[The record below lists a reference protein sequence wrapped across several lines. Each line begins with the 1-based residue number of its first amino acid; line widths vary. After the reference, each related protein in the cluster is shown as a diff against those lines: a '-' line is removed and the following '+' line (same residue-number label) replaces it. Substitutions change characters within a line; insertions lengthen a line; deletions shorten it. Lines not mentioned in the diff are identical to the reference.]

1 MTGTTANHTI
11 EKLRHCFATFGLPN
25 TVVTDGGPQFRSE
38 EFYSFLKHNGVHH
51 IFTPPYHPASN
62 GLAERAV
69 QTVKDAFRKQ
79 MLHDAKHNC
88 SRSTQHRID
97 SFLFVYR
104 NTPHSITGM
113 TPSEAITHLNPLKPH
128 LASEI
133 EVKQDSITKL
143 ANKNRGKPRNFNLGE
158 QVLVRSVRKEI
169 IRWHPGVVTKIIS
182 PVTYLVKVEGRT
194 RFAHADHLRTSHLKS
209 DEEEDDPRE
218 IYSRPK
224 EITLQHDDAAK
235 SPSSHTR
242 PLSDAVIRRSQ
253 RTCRMPA
260 KLDL

>member
-11 EKLRHCFATFGLPN
+11 EKLRHCFATFGLQN

-38 EFYSFLKHNGVHH
+38 EFDSLLKTIGVHR
-51 IFTPPYHPASN
+51 IFTPPYHPAFN

-88 SRSTQHRID
+88 SRSIQHCID
-97 SFLFVYR
+97 SFLFVYQ

-113 TPSEAITHLNPLKPH
+113 TPSEAIFKYKPKTHLNLLKPH
-128 LASEI
+128 LASEM

-169 IRWHPGVVTKIIS
+169 I
-182 PVTYLVKVEGRT
+182 
-194 RFAHADHLRTSHLKS
+194 
-209 DEEEDDPRE
+209 
-218 IYSRPK
+218 
-224 EITLQHDDAAK
+224 
-235 SPSSHTR
+235 
-242 PLSDAVIRRSQ
+242 
-253 RTCRMPA
+253 
-260 KLDL
+260 